1 MMTSL
6 TIPEVIRSAPL
17 PSSVQTHYASVHA
30 WLSRLSVIVGQHKL
44 HPWCTD
50 MAFIVHMHLK
60 ESALQHECYILS
72 NEVHSVCVYKGI
84 IIDIDENLYISDFDW
99 RTQTFPQSYLKIVP
113 DRADR
118 LDPASRMHLHYG
130 VCATSAFRLVG
141 QTLHTQPQYS

>member
-1 MMTSL
+1 MNKIN
-6 TIPEVIRSAPL
+6 IPEAIRNAPL
-17 PSSVQTHYASVHA
+17 PPSVQTRYDDTHA
-30 WLSRLSVIVGQHKL
+30 WLSRLSVIAGQHKR

-60 ESALQHECYILS
+60 ESALQHECYIQSSEL
-72 NEVHSVCVYKGI
+72 HSVCVYKGI
-84 IIDIDENLYISDFDW
+84 IIDINENLYISDFDW
-99 RTQTFPQSYLKIVP
+99 RTQTIPQSYVKIVP

-118 LDPASRMHLHYG
+118 LDPASRMHLYYG